1 MKWKLLL
8 LCCLLSIAVAAQNL
22 INLTPFSV
30 PKPTPANTASWAS
43 LPSLMVVANYTG
55 SGDLPAKLVE
65 SKVAFTIKSNGNKVC
80 GGRLQSA
87 GFSGRTRVYK
97 ASEISALLEGCV
109 LKPGS
114 YQLCVQFFADSNGRS
129 LPISGEKCTA
139 AEFIIEGGTDG
150 PAGTITYTPP
160 QNISPAIGKVFT
172 EAEAKQPINFR
183 WTPLLP
189 KPRVALTYRLK
200 VWEVKEGQNA
210 TQVIKTE
217 QPVLTQDVKDQ
228 TQYSSKQDWEIGVR
242 APLIWKVEALDK
254 EGKLLGVSEV
264 TGFSVSS
271 GGAHAVY
278 DAKIISVECIDYNH
292 VKICGNFI
300 CRESGYGPDPGYTIF
315 PTQITTVNLIAIPS
329 NINIG
334 SVSNAGTVSQGN
346 SFPVC
351 ITSAAI
357 PAGTTSLSLVFSG
370 KVLDPQHFIVGP
382 ADAETTMPDCT
393 CKPCNQNKVMASNQ
407 NMQNVDVNAG
417 TVSIMNSVS
426 ALPNN
431 ITKIQADIVYIKVV
445 PKNAD
450 CGKCDKQPAQQGN
463 FLGLNRI
470 VVNPA
475 LWANSGNAGF
485 SQNSVNNIARSV
497 TFTSANASGVAMGTA
512 ISIRHTIGIPPVG
525 CCGDEVE
532 VWIRY
537 TVWDDKCRVCSD
549 NLVKSILTRAGTCVS
564 GATAIN
570 NTSGQN
576 GKKN

>member
-8 LCCLLSIAVAAQNL
+8 LCCLFGMAAISQNL
-22 INLTPFSV
+22 VNITPFSM
-30 PKPTPANTASWAS
+30 PKPAPANTADWAS

-55 SGDLPAKLVE
+55 SGELPAKLVE
-65 SKVAFTIKSNGNKVC
+65 SKLAFTIKSNGNKVC
-80 GGRLQSA
+80 GGKLQSA

-139 AEFIIEGGTDG
+139 AEFVIEGDAGS
-150 PAGTITYTPP
+150 PAGAVTYTPP
-160 QNISPAIGKVFT
+160 QNISPAKGKVFT

-183 WTPLLP
+183 WTPIIP
-189 KPRVALTYRLK
+189 KPREAVTYRLK
-200 VWEVKEGQNA
+200 VWQLKEGQNA
-210 TQVIKTE
+210 AAVVKTE
-217 QPVLTQDVKDQ
+217 QPVLTQVVKDQ
-228 TQYSSKQDWEIGVR
+228 TQYSSKLDWEIGVR
-242 APLIWKVEALDK
+242 APLIWRVEALDK
-254 EGKLLGVSEV
+254 EGKVLGVSDA
-264 TGFSVSS
+264 TTFSVST

-278 DAKIISVECIDYNH
+278 DAKIVSVECIDYNH

-300 CRESGYGPDPGYTIF
+300 CRESGYGPTPGYTVF
-315 PTQITTVNLIAIPS
+315 PTQITLVNLIAIPS
-329 NINIG
+329 NINVG
-334 SVSNAGTVSQGN
+334 SVVNPGTVTQGN

-357 PAGTTSLSLVFSG
+357 PAGTTSLSMTFNG
-370 KVLDPQHFIVGP
+370 RVLDPQHYIVGP
-382 ADAETTMPDCT
+382 ADADTTMPDCT
-393 CKPCNQNKVMASNQ
+393 CKPCSQNKVTASNQ
-407 NMQNVDVNAG
+407 NMQNVDVTAG

-426 ALPNN
+426 ASPNN
-431 ITKIQADIVYIKVV
+431 ITKIQADIVYLKVV

-475 LWANSGNAGF
+475 LWANSGNAGS

-512 ISIRHTIGIPPVG
+512 ISIRHTIGLPPVG
-525 CCGDEVE
+525 CCGDDVE

-549 NLVKSILTRAGTCVS
+549 NLVKSTLTRTGLCGSVV
-564 GATAIN
+564 N
-570 NTSGQN
+570 NISENNSNEIKQ
-576 GKKN
+576 